1 VTEKVLPYDR
11 AVVRQ
16 EKFWDCGPASC
27 QVVLNSRSIIRSED
41 DLIQQIGTTVNGTN
55 YVGLIERVLD
65 LIVPDARYTSVEMPT
80 DPPRQDQKDQLWRNV
95 VESIDA
101 GFGVVMNWDAPP
113 NNYPR
118 AVKGS
123 ETPSYHGGEVKH
135 YVACM
140 GYDDDPAARAVW
152 IADPGFPPFGYWI
165 SFDQAASLIPPK
177 AYAYADTKAEPAAP
191 TAPDDQAADTLAR
204 AMGGSMPYDR
214 YRALLPAVAQAL
226 QESQCNTVD
235 RIAMW
240 MAQVGEESGG
250 LKWMKE
256 LADGSEYERRRD
268 LGNTQD
274 GDGTRFK
281 GRGPIQVTGR
291 NNYTNLSRWA
301 CDKGL
306 VPSPTFFVDD
316 PDQLATDRYGF
327 LGVTWYWTTQRP
339 MNDFADRGD
348 IEGGSIA
355 VNGRNQNT
363 GRANGI
369 EDRIARWNR
378 CRDIGAVL
386 LTIPTTTGVISMA
399 DAQDIKNATAGVDG
413 NGSPFG
419 WRWAYSREPRDFNQ
433 VVKDAA
439 RGPWTR
445 KMPDGSV
452 HPGHTDAYE
461 QIVPINE
468 QIAWTHVFSDGLER
482 DSGDVLM
489 ELMEFAIQ
497 WRQANDLPTSGFTA
511 ARGNGA
517 PAKKVAKKVSKKV
530 AKKAAR

>member
-1 VTEKVLPYDR
+1 MTEKILPYDP
-11 AVVRQ
+11 AVVPQ
-16 EKFWDCGPASC
+16 EKFFDCGPASC
-27 QVVLNSRSIIRSED
+27 QVVLNSRGIIRSED
-41 DLIQQIGTTVNGTN
+41 DLIQQIGTTVNGTD

-65 LIVPDARYTSVEMPT
+65 LIVPDARYTSVDMPN
-80 DPPRQDQKDQLWRNV
+80 DPATADQKNQLWNSI
-95 VESIDA
+95 VESID
-101 GFGVVMNWDAPP
+101 GGYGIVMNWEAPP
-113 NNYPR
+113 NNYPVG
-118 AVKGS
+118 VKGS
-123 ETPSYHGGEVKH
+123 ASPAYHGGTVFH

-140 GYDDDPAARAVW
+140 GYDDNPAARAVW
-152 IADPGFPPFGYWI
+152 IADSGFTPHGYWI
-165 SFDQAASLIPPK
+165 TFDQAASLIPPK
-177 AYAYADTKAEPAAP
+177 AYAYADTGVKPAAP
-191 TAPDDQAADTLAR
+191 TAPDDQAAETLMR
-204 AMGGSMPYDR
+204 AMGGTVSFDR
-214 YRALLPAVAQAL
+214 YCALLPSVAQAL

-240 MAQVGEESGG
+240 MAQVGEESAG
-250 LKWMKE
+250 LKWMEE
-256 LADGSEYERRRD
+256 LADGSEYEGRAD
-268 LGNTQD
+268 LGNIQP
-274 GDGTRFK
+274 GDGPRFK

-291 NNYTNLSRWA
+291 NNYANLSHWA
-301 CDKGL
+301 FDKQL

-327 LGVTWYWTTQRP
+327 LGVIWYWTTQRP

-355 VNGRNQNT
+355 VNGRNAQT

-369 EDRIARWNR
+369 EDRIARWNH
-378 CRDIGAVL
+378 CRDMGAVL

-399 DAQDIKNATAGVDG
+399 DAQDIKNVTAGVDT
-413 NGSPFG
+413 NGSPLA

-433 VVKDAA
+433 VVKDPA

-468 QIAWTHVFSDGLER
+468 QIAWTHTFSDGIER

-497 WRQANDLPTSGFTA
+497 WRQANNLPTSAFTA
-511 ARGNGA
+511 AGNGGPVKA
-517 PAKKVAKKVSKKV
+517 VKRQPAKASKNTSK
-530 AKKAAR
+530 

>member
-1 VTEKVLPYDR
+1 VTEKVLSYDR
-11 AVVRQ
+11 AVVPQ
-16 EKFWDCGPASC
+16 EKPWDCGPASC
-27 QVVLNSRSIIRSED
+27 QVVLNSRAIIRSED
-41 DLIQQIGTTVNGTN
+41 DLIQQIGTTVNGTD

-65 LIVPDARYTSVEMPT
+65 VIVPDARYTSVEMPN
-80 DPPRQDQKDQLWRNV
+80 DPPGQDQKDQLWHNV
-95 VESIDA
+95 VESIDG

-113 NNYPR
+113 ANYPR
-118 AVKGS
+118 GVKNS
-123 ETPSYHGGEVKH
+123 ESPSYHGGTVLH

-140 GYDDDPAARAVW
+140 GYDDDPAARALW
-152 IADPGFPPFGYWI
+152 IADSGFRPFGYWI

-177 AYAYADTKAEPAAP
+177 AYAYADTKADPAAP
-191 TAPDDQAADTLAR
+191 TAPDDQAADTLMR
-204 AMGGSMPYDR
+204 AMGGSMPFDR

-226 QESQCNTVD
+226 QASQCNTVD

-250 LKWMKE
+250 LKWMAE
-256 LADGSEYERRRD
+256 LADGSEYNNRAD
-268 LGNTQD
+268 LGNGPND
-274 GDGTRFK
+274 GPRFK

-291 NNYTNLSRWA
+291 NNYANLSHWA
-301 CDKGL
+301 FDKGL
-306 VPSPTFFVDD
+306 VSSPTFFVDD

-327 LGVTWYWTTQRP
+327 LGVIWYWTTQRP
-339 MNDFADRGD
+339 MNDFADRCD

-355 VNGRNQNT
+355 VNGRNLQT

-378 CRDIGAVL
+378 CRDMGAVL
-386 LTIPTTTGVISMA
+386 LTIPTTTGVISMP

-413 NGSPFG
+413 NGSPLG
-419 WRWAYSREPRDFNQ
+419 WRWAYSRESRDFNQ
-433 VVKDAA
+433 VVKDPA

-452 HPGHTDAYE
+452 HAGHTDAYE

-482 DSGDVLM
+482 DAGDVLM

-497 WRQANDLPTSGFTA
+497 WRQANGLPASAFTA
-511 ARGNGA
+511 GGTPAKKA
-517 PAKKVAKKVSKKV
+517 VKKAAKKVAKK
-530 AKKAAR
+530 APR